1 MNKKI
6 TLGLAISLIAI
17 ASAVTFILTSF
28 FSLQSFN
35 EKIVDVNEKAEKYEN
50 LEVLDN
56 YVREQYFGDID
67 EKKLNSGI
75 LKGYVNGLEDK
86 YSRYLTAEEYQE
98 ELTEDSGERVGLG
111 ITVAEDES
119 GYMLITEILEN
130 SPLSDS
136 DIKVNDII
144 VAINDIDVLKDGFD
158 EAVNEMRGNEGTE
171 VTITVRRGGTDIK
184 KTFTRTAIEV
194 ITVNGEMLDN
204 YVGYIKVSGFKK
216 NTPDQFISEL

>member
-216 NTPDQFISEL
+216 NTPDQFIS

>member
-1 MNKKI
+1 M
-6 TLGLAISLIAI
+6 
-17 ASAVTFILTSF
+17 
-28 FSLQSFN
+28 
-35 EKIVDVNEKAEKYEN
+35 
-50 LEVLDN
+50 
-56 YVREQYFGDID
+56 
-67 EKKLNSGI
+67 
-75 LKGYVNGLEDK
+75 
-86 YSRYLTAEEYQE
+86 
-98 ELTEDSGERVGLG
+98 TEDSGERVGLG

-216 NTPDQFISEL
+216 NTPDQFISELEELIANGAKAPAGTSYTEDPLVVCKIMGKGSVPFLSAFEVGTSFFNPQSLTNSNFLTFGHNTLDYLKEYPFITVKCAD